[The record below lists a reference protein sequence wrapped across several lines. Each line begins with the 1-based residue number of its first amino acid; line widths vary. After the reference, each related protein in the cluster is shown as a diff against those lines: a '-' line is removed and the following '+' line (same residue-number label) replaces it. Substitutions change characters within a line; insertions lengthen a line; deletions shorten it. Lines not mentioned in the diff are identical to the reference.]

1 MLECTEDIYVG
12 SYDDAFFDVEI
23 LSNVTHILNVAKEI
37 NVSDRVNHI
46 YKKIAIEDD
55 DIHEDIRVIFNESIE
70 FIDDALSNNGKVLIH
85 CWEGKS
91 RSVCVCIA
99 YLCLR
104 YKMTLANALTLVRTR
119 RPEIDIFPLYFEQL
133 SLYIGC

>member
-1 MLECTEDIYVG
+1 MSQITEEIYVG
-12 SYDDAFFDVEI
+12 SYDDAFLNNEI

-55 DIHEDIRVIFNESIE
+55 DIHEDIRVIFNESIK
-70 FIDDALSNNGKVLIH
+70 FIDDALSNNGKVFIH

-99 YLCLR
+99 YLCVR
-104 YKMTLANALTLVRTR
+104 YKMTLVNALKLLRTR
-119 RPEIDIFPLYFEQL
+119 RPETDIFPLYFEQL
-133 SLYIGC
+133 SLYLGC